1 MDKVR
6 TQASSGID
14 TAGLER
20 DQLLKFFRI
29 IYAARRT
36 DDREI
41 LLKRQN
47 RAYFQINGC
56 GHEAISGAAGLAAR
70 PGSDWFYT
78 YYRDRALSLA
88 VGVTPYE
95 QLLQAVGSVE
105 DPASIGRQMP
115 AHWGHPDYNLVSASS
130 PIATQYL
137 NAVGCAEAI
146 VKMRDHADMREAVG
160 GEFAPDEVVI
170 ATGGDGSTSEGE
182 FWEALSSACVLKLP
196 VVFVIEDNGYAISV
210 PREVQTPQDSI
221 SKAVAGFKPLL
232 VIECDG
238 VDPID
243 SYRACSEAIAHAR
256 SGAGPALVH
265 AHCIRPYSHS
275 MSDDQRLYRTA
286 EEIEEEAGKDPV
298 ENFPRWLVEHG
309 FASEEEIEAIRNEVD
324 AELEV
329 ATERALHAPIP
340 EGTDE
345 HAYLHV
351 FSEEVDPTSD
361 EFATEPVYEDE
372 KPINLIDCVNRT
384 ISDEMESDK
393 RIVVFGQDVADAT
406 REDALET
413 VKGKGGVFK
422 ATGNLQ
428 RTHGGH
434 RVYNSPLAEANI
446 LGRTVGLATRG
457 LKPVSE
463 IQFIDYIW
471 PAYEQM
477 RNEWAVL
484 RWRSGGGFSCGSVV
498 RTTIGGYIRGAL
510 CHSQS
515 GEVLFTHIPGI
526 RVVYPSTALD
536 AAGLLRTSIRCDD
549 PVLFLEHKHL
559 YRQTYNRSPYPGTD
573 YMIPFGKG
581 SVVREG
587 NDVAIITYGALVER
601 SRRAAR
607 KLADEDGIEATIID
621 LRTIQPYDWELIAET
636 VKKTNRVVVAYED
649 NRSWGWGAEIAA
661 RIADECFEHLDAPVK
676 RIGALDTFVAYA
688 PVLEDTIL
696 PQVDDIA
703 QIARDAVS
711 Y

>member
-6 TQASSGID
+6 TKARSGVE

-20 DQLLKFFRI
+20 DQLLKLYRI
-29 IYAARRT
+29 LYASRRT

-56 GHEAISGAAGLAAR
+56 GHEAISAAAGFAAR

-95 QLLQAVGSVE
+95 QLLQAVGSVD
-105 DPASIGRQMP
+105 DPASMGRQMP
-115 AHWGHPDYNLVSASS
+115 AHWGHPEFNLVSASS

-137 NAVGCAEAI
+137 NAAGCAEGI
-146 VKMRDHADMREAVG
+146 VKMRDHADMRAAVG
-160 GEFAPDEVVI
+160 GDFAPDEVVI
-170 ATGGDGSTSEGE
+170 CTGGDGSTSEGE
-182 FWEALSSACVLKLP
+182 FWEALSTSCILKLP

-221 SKAVAGFKPLL
+221 SKAVAGFKPLK

-238 VDPID
+238 VDPIA
-243 SYRACSEAIAHAR
+243 SYAACADAIAHAR

-275 MSDDQRLYRTA
+275 MSDDQRLYRSA
-286 EEIEEEAGKDPV
+286 EEIESESGRDPV
-298 ENFPRWLVEHG
+298 ENFPLWLVKHG
-309 FASEEEIEAIRNEVD
+309 FATDAEVEALRNEVD
-324 AELEV
+324 AEIED
-329 ATERALHAPIP
+329 AAERALHAAMP
-340 EGTDE
+340 EATEE
-345 HAYLHV
+345 HVNLHV

-361 EFATEPVYEDE
+361 AFSTEPEYTDE
-372 KPINLIDCVNRT
+372 KPINFIDCVNRV
-384 ISDEMESDK
+384 IDDEMTSDA

-406 REDALET
+406 REAALDE

-428 RTHGGH
+428 RHHGGH

-526 RVVYPSTALD
+526 RVVYPSSALD
-536 AAGLLRTSIRCDD
+536 AAGLLRT
-549 PVLFLEHKHL
+549 
-559 YRQTYNRSPYPGTD
+559 
-573 YMIPFGKG
+573 
-581 SVVREG
+581 
-587 NDVAIITYGALVER
+587 AI
-601 SRRAAR
+601 
-607 KLADEDGIEATIID
+607 
-621 LRTIQPYDWELIAET
+621 
-636 VKKTNRVVVAYED
+636 
-649 NRSWGWGAEIAA
+649 
-661 RIADECFEHLDAPVK
+661 
-676 RIGALDTFVAYA
+676 
-688 PVLEDTIL
+688 
-696 PQVDDIA
+696 
-703 QIARDAVS
+703 
-711 Y
+711 